1 MTLATRRLRL
11 VFALVALASGLSGAP
26 RPGLAD
32 RVVRSLYEIRT
43 ERVVIQEWDLSCGA
57 AALATLLRFQH
68 GDPVTER
75 EIAVSM
81 MSKPRYINNPVL
93 VQLRNGFSL
102 LDLKEYVDARGYQ
115 GIGFG
120 GLELGDLVARA
131 PIMVPIERAGY
142 NHFVVFRGVSG
153 KRVLLADPSFGTFT
167 MPISRFQRVWLDL
180 PALGRVGFVVAHRD
194 GRIAAPGN
202 LAPRPEEFVTFR

>member
-1 MTLATRRLRL
+1 MMRARRLL
-11 VFALVALASGLSGAP
+11 LGVCLAVLAAGGAIAP
-26 RPGLAD
+26 RPALAE

-68 GDPVTER
+68 GDPVSER

-81 MSKPRYINNPVL
+81 MNKPRYINNPVL

-120 GLELGDLVARA
+120 GLDLQDLVARA

-142 NHFVVFRGVSG
+142 NHFVVFRGISG

-167 MPISRFQRVWLDL
+167 LPLSRFQRVWLDL
-180 PALGRVGFVVAHRD
+180 PQLGRVGFVVAQKN
-194 GRIAAPGN
+194 GRLAPPGK
-202 LAPRPEEFVTFR
+202 LAPRAAEFVTFR